1 MLKKQ
6 QEPIISNGLLETST
20 IQVLVLSDVSISSS
34 SKIVQYLSF
43 LNNDGV
49 SNTHMQNLLYF
60 FNVPVVEQ
68 NRSLPEKGAQCVCDC
83 EMWRTEDE
91 RGGANNILYGLFP
104 P

>member
-49 SNTHMQNLLYF
+49 SNTHM
-60 FNVPVVEQ
+60 
-68 NRSLPEKGAQCVCDC
+68 
-83 EMWRTEDE
+83 
-91 RGGANNILYGLFP
+91 
-104 P
+104 